1 MKDYFLYS
9 CILSLVALIILL
21 VGLEVAPKL

>member
-9 CILSLVALIILL
+9 CILSLVTLIILL
-21 VGLEVAPKL
+21 FGLEVAPKL